1 MKQSELFTKTSKT
14 VSQEETSINAQL
26 LERGGFIQKV
36 MAGVHTFLPLGL
48 RVLQKI
54 EAIIREEMNAIGGQE
69 VLMPSLHPKENWQK
83 TKRWETLD
91 VLFKVLS
98 HYDKQYALGPTH
110 EEIVVPMA
118 QAYVLSY
125 EDLPFSVY
133 QIQTKFRDEPRS
145 KSGLL
150 RGREFRMKDL
160 YSFHADEKNFESYY
174 DTVTKA
180 YHKIFGRLGLKA
192 IYTEASGGTFSKFS
206 HEFQVP
212 IKTGEDKIYLCQK
225 CGLAKNKEIFLENA
239 KCTNCGKTKWQDI
252 KASEVGNI
260 FSLKTKFSESFNLL
274 YTTKDG
280 TKRPVIMGCYG
291 IGSSRVMGTIVEAHH
306 DERGIIWPES
316 VAPFRVHLL
325 ELTPHPSP
333 LRPQVGAPS
342 PVVKISRSETRGE
355 GKAEKVY
362 SALQKAGIE
371 VLYDDREETAG
382 VKFADADLLGIP
394 YRVVVS
400 EKTGEKV
407 EMKKRNA
414 EEAELVDLKQLISK
428 IK

>member
-1 MKQSELFTKTSKT
+1 MRQSELFTKTLKT
-14 VSQEETSINAQL
+14 ISSAEESINARF

-54 EAIIREEMNAIGGQE
+54 EAIIREEMNAIGAQE

-118 QAYVLSY
+118 QQYVFSY
-125 EDLPFSVY
+125 DDLPFAVY

-160 YSFHADEKNFESYY
+160 YSFHADERDFESYY

-180 YHKIFGRLGLKA
+180 YHKIFGRLGLRA

-212 IKTGEDKIYLCQK
+212 IKTGEDTIYICK
-225 CGLAKNKEIFLENA
+225 SCGLAKNKEIFSETA
-239 KCTNCGKTKWQDI
+239 KCTKCQKNKWEQV

-260 FSLKTKFSESFNLL
+260 FPLKTKFSEAFNLL
-274 YTTKDG
+274 YTVKAG

-291 IGSSRVMGTIVEAHH
+291 IGSSRLMGTIVEASN
-306 DERGIIWPES
+306 DEKGIIWPPS
-316 VAPFRVHLL
+316 VAPFAVHLL
-325 ELTPHPSP
+325 DL
-333 LRPQVGAPS
+333 
-342 PVVKISRSETRGE
+342 RGE

-362 SALQKAGIE
+362 SALQAAGIE
-371 VLYDDREETAG
+371 VLYDDRDETAG
-382 VKFADADLLGIP
+382 VKFADADLIGIP

-400 EKTGEKV
+400 EKTAKAGKV
-407 EMKKRNA
+407 ELKKRN
-414 EEAELVDLKQLISK
+414 EKKEKLVDFQELIK
-428 IK
+428 TLRT